1 MPNKTI
7 NQNQKT
13 KKKMKTLTKEESL
26 KALQI
31 AIEKEA
37 QQKGKKALFHIAK
50 RNETFKI
57 VSFEEMKDEIGNT
70 TRNWI
75 NFNYI
80 SKLAGENITLSASM
94 SLFKKNLYK
103 DKEAKVILP
112 TTNKG
117 LLGTIAAKEAFE
129 NGKEIKPIITANC
142 FVKEYDKDNNVII
155 KESEELTFIIE

>member
-1 MPNKTI
+1 
-7 NQNQKT
+7 
-13 KKKMKTLTKEESL
+13 MKTLTKEESL
-26 KALQI
+26 KALQV

-37 QQKGKKALFHIAK
+37 QQKGKKALFDIAK

-57 VSFEEMKDEIGNT
+57 VSFEEMKGEIGEAT
-70 TRNWI
+70 QKWI

-80 SKLAGENITLSASM
+80 SKLAGEKTILSASM
-94 SLFKKNLYK
+94 ILFRKNLYK

-117 LLGTIAAKEAFE
+117 LLGTIAAKEAYE
-129 NGKEIKPIITANC
+129 NGKEIKPVIITNC
-142 FVKEYDKDNNVII
+142 FVKEYDKDNNVTI

>member
-1 MPNKTI
+1 
-7 NQNQKT
+7 
-13 KKKMKTLTKEESL
+13 MKTLTKEESL
-26 KALQI
+26 KALQF

-37 QQKGKKALFHIAK
+37 QQKGKKALFDIAK

-57 VSFEEMKDEIGNT
+57 VSFEEKADEIGNT
-70 TRNWI
+70 TRKWI

-80 SKLAGENITLSASM
+80 SKLAGENTILSASM
-94 SLFKKNLYK
+94 ILFRKNLYK

-129 NGKEIKPIITANC
+129 NGKEIKPVIVTNC
-142 FVKEYDKDNNVII
+142 FVKEYDKEDNLII